1 MPTES
6 RAAVLFKR
14 GEPLRIETV
23 VVADPGPG
31 EVLVKLAASGLC
43 HSDLHL
49 IDNKVEYAMPYP
61 MPVVPGHE
69 GMGIVVAAG
78 AGAPVREG
86 DTVIPYLLPDCGECV
101 FCKSG
106 RTNLCV
112 QLGRSARP
120 GGKAYFT
127 LNGQPVT
134 AASGTGTFSEY
145 VCVPGD
151 QIAKVDPRAKPDPC
165 CCIACGV
172 TTGVGSVLLVA
183 KVKEGDAVVVFGAG
197 GVGLSVIQGAKI
209 AGARAIIAVDMNT
222 EKEAV
227 ARAMGATHFL
237 DAGTDNLESEVIK
250 LTGMGADFAFDT
262 VGTAQV
268 VRQALGSLH
277 RGGWSE
283 LIRIA
288 IDQEPEATFHLS
300 EFGGK
305 ALRGSLMGGAKRAD
319 VARFVD
325 WYVEGKLNLE
335 GYISHRL
342 KLDEINTGFDLMR
355 QGKTARAVIL
365 YD

>member
-1 MPTES
+1 MPTKS

-14 GEPLRIETV
+14 GEPLRIETID
-23 VVADPGPG
+23 VADPGPG
-31 EVLVKLAASGLC
+31 EVLIKLAASGLC

-49 IDNKVEYAMPYP
+49 IEDKIEYGMPYP
-61 MPVVPGHE
+61 LPLVPGHE
-69 GMGIVVAAG
+69 GMGIVVSAG
-78 AGAPVREG
+78 QGAPVKEG
-86 DTVIPYLLPDCGECV
+86 DTVIPFLLPDCGECV

-106 RTNLCV
+106 RTNLCA

-127 LNGQPVT
+127 LKGRPVT

-151 QIAKVDPRAKPDPC
+151 QVVKVNPRATPDPC

-172 TTGVGSVLLVA
+172 TTGVGSALLVA
-183 KVKEGDAVVVFGAG
+183 KVREGDAVVVFGAG
-197 GVGLSVIQGAKI
+197 GVGLSVIQGARI
-209 AGARAIIAVDMNT
+209 AGARTIIAVDMNA
-222 EKEAV
+222 EKEAI
-227 ARAMGATHFL
+227 ARSMGATHFL
-237 DAGTDNLESEVIK
+237 HARNENLGADVVA

-268 VRQALGSLH
+268 VRQALASLH

-283 LIRIA
+283 FIRIA
-288 IDQEPEATFHLS
+288 MDQEPEAAFHLS

-305 ALRGSLMGGAKRAD
+305 AFRGSLMGGAKRAD

-325 WYVEGKLNLE
+325 WYVEGKLSLD
-335 GYISHRL
+335 GFVSHRL
-342 KLDEINTGFDLMR
+342 RLDQINDGFDLMR
-355 QGKTARAVIL
+355 QGKTARAVIV